1 MPTACLLVIT
11 KRRVGLA
18 ARDIKDAIDRCDVS
32 KLPGE
37 LAELLLKFLPTKDEV
52 CTAQMSLWEI
62 ASRSKSSRRIVM
74 SQ

>member
-52 CTAQMSLWEI
+52 CTGEVSGWVI
-62 ASRSKSSRRIVM
+62 ASRPTSSHHIVM

>member
-1 MPTACLLVIT
+1 M
-11 KRRVGLA
+11 GLA

-52 CTAQMSLWEI
+52 CTGEVSGCEI
-62 ASRSKSSRRIVM
+62 IIQPTYSHRYESIATR
-74 SQ
+74 